1 MGTVNVVCVVYL
13 DGNSCHVQTFLDSED
28 VHIDFPKHVYI
39 GKLTV
44 VDLTKAVTPYVYVY
58 TSADV
63 YSGVV

>member
-1 MGTVNVVCVVYL
+1 MLCVWCILMVIPVMYKI
-13 DGNSCHVQTFLDSED
+13 FLDSED